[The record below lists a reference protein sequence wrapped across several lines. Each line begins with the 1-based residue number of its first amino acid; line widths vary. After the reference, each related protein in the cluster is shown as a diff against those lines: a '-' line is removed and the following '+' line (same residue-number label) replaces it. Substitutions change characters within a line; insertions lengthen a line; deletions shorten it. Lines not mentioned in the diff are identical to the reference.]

1 MTRHLLPILL
11 GLGFLPAE
19 ASALSNVAVRVGEH
33 AGHSRV
39 VFDWPRPTRYDIS
52 KDQNAGRVDVRFP
65 EPAAFDLDRARPL
78 RNLRGIEAEGATATL
93 LSVPGV
99 RVRHFRL
106 GGRVVVDLVQ
116 PGLQGAPALLAPA
129 VADAAPDAAP
139 PLVLAQ
145 APIQATPPTPAPA
158 QLPPQRRP
166 ASPAAP
172 LPGVVPAP
180 EPAAPAA
187 APAAT
192 PIRIESGTGRLVSLP
207 AAATTVMAAD
217 PRVVRV
223 QPSSP
228 TSIFLM
234 AGAPGRTNIIA
245 TNDAGQQVVEFD
257 VTVLAPGAGLGG
269 PATGAVGASPRTAS
283 AQQIEA
289 QIRALVPGPGQVR
302 VRVNGR
308 MVVLT
313 GTVPTAADARRAEA
327 VARGM
332 AEAETTVLNEIAVL
346 SSIQVNLR
354 VRVAEISREV
364 TRQFGFNWQV
374 LGQTGNFAFGLRSGA
389 LGFPP
394 AAIAAGALTPGGRF
408 ESGLLGAG
416 AATNS
421 IQRFGM
427 GYSSGGWD
435 VNGLVDALAVDNL
448 VTILAEPNLTA
459 QSGEVASFLAGGEF
473 PVPVSAGNNGQV
485 GIEFKPFGVSL
496 AFVPT
501 VMSNDRLALRVRP
514 EVSELSEQGSISVP
528 LASGVVRIPALTVRR
543 AETTVELGSGQSFAI
558 AGLLQRTSL
567 QGQDGIN
574 GLVDIPVL
582 GALFRS
588 DRFQR
593 RETELVIIVT
603 PYLVQPVSDPTAL
616 AAPTDNFR
624 PATSLERILMQ
635 RQTTAAPQPVPGV
648 PAGIGFRVN

>member
-1 MTRHLLPILL
+1 MTRYLLPLLL
-11 GLGFLPAE
+11 GLGYLPAE
-19 ASALSNVAVRVGEH
+19 ASTLSTVPVRVGEH
-33 AGHSRV
+33 PGHSRV
-39 VFDWPRPTRYDIS
+39 VFDWPRPTTYAVA
-52 KDQNAGRVDVRFP
+52 KDAEAGRVQVNFP
-65 EPAAFDLDRARPL
+65 KPAAFALERTRPL
-78 RNLRGIEAEGATATL
+78 RNLQGIETDASSATL

-106 GGRVVVDLVQ
+106 GGRVVVDLVEPQ
-116 PGLQGAPALLAPA
+116 AAAAAAVVPALARIEHE
-129 VADAAPDAAP
+129 DP
-139 PLVLAQ
+139 PPIVLAQ
-145 APIQATPPTPAPA
+145 APAPA

-166 ASPAAP
+166 PPAAAP
-172 LPGVVPAP
+172 PAAALPGVVPAP

-187 APAAT
+187 TPAPT
-192 PIRIESGTGRLVSLP
+192 PIRIESGTGRLISLP
-207 AAATTVMAAD
+207 GAATTIMAAD

-228 TSIFLM
+228 TSMFLM

-245 TNDAGQQVVEFD
+245 TNDAGQQVVEFE
-257 VTVLAPGAGLGG
+257 VTVVPPGGMGVTPAAG
-269 PATGAVGASPRTAS
+269 PAGPSPRTAS
-283 AQQIEA
+283 AGQIEA
-289 QIRALVPGPGQVR
+289 QIRALIPGPGQVR
-302 VRVNGR
+302 VRQAGR
-308 MVVLT
+308 SLVLT

-332 AEAETTVLNEIAVL
+332 AEEETSILNEIAVL
-346 SSIQVNLR
+346 ASIQVNLR

-374 LGQTGNFAFGLRSGA
+374 LGQSGNFAFGLRSGA
-389 LGFPP
+389 LGIPG
-394 AAIAAGALTPGGRF
+394 AAAGLALGGRL
-408 ESGLLGAG
+408 ENGLLASGAG
-416 AATNS
+416 TNS
-421 IQRFGM
+421 VQRFGM

-435 VNGLVDALAVDNL
+435 VNALVDALAVDNL

-528 LASGVVRIPALTVRR
+528 LASGTVRIPALTVRR

-574 GLVDIPVL
+574 GLVDIPIL

-588 DRFQR
+588 DRYQR
-593 RETELVIIVT
+593 RETELVIIIT
-603 PYLVQPVSDPTAL
+603 PYLVQPVSDPGAL

-635 RQTTAAPQPVPGV
+635 RQVTGAPRPVPGV
-648 PAGIGFRVN
+648 PQGVGFRVN